1 MDLHRSTLSRSQ
13 WMVEVWCHSFM
24 LLMRQENRTWHIDS
38 NVVLVCSRGLCSV
51 LEGLHCSVPVRTT
64 HKCDRC
70 VYMQEFEVLMGSKD
84 TVLHGHIMIE
94 SYCWW
99 KKSCTGAGIFD
110 NTLWLVPNFQ
120 CCVLKL
126 CAPVQDFSHSTSLFW
141 GHFLFTNVKWG
152 ARGSR
157 LQVLLVVQDFF
168 HQPYQWKALICE
180 HEFQAAFEF

>member
-99 KKSCTGAGIFD
+99 KNPAPARAYLTIHYDLYPIFNVVFWSFVRRCRISAIQLLCFGD
-110 NTLWLVPNFQ
+110 IFVYQ
-120 CCVLKL
+120 C
-126 CAPVQDFSHSTSLFW
+126 
-141 GHFLFTNVKWG
+141 
-152 ARGSR
+152 
-157 LQVLLVVQDFF
+157 
-168 HQPYQWKALICE
+168 
-180 HEFQAAFEF
+180 